1 MEAEIEGYGFNG
13 PDTFIAKAYQTTHY
27 PLLFRPQFEGSI
39 EVSVMTLSCR
49 GDNQELRLKFDP

>member
-39 EVSVMTLSCR
+39 EVSVMTCICR
-49 GDNQELRLKFDP
+49 GDNQEYV